1 MPTSARS
8 HASSASALL
17 VAVLAVAAAVPAA
30 ATERPV
36 VWVQA
41 GHQEPREPGYRAQ
54 TGAGTGPFGD
64 EIGFTTR
71 VAPRVAA
78 ILRRHGVRALTT
90 PGLVRPLGGRGAA
103 FVSVHHDAPGGRLVV
118 GHAVTGA
125 SENYYRGEGFGA
137 PSSTPYPDSAPH
149 RRATRVGP
157 KVATLSRRLANRTAR
172 QLRRVATRP
181 NGLRSGFGGVADG
194 ANRRVTRYYGFYR
207 TRADARIIVEAG
219 AAGAD
224 DRFLARTDL
233 ISRAVAAGVLRHLR
247 AEGELPPRRRASPAR

>member
-8 HASSASALL
+8 PVSWARLL
-17 VAVLAVAAAVPAA
+17 GLAAAAALALAPAA
-30 ATERPV
+30 GAAERPV
-36 VWVQA
+36 VWIQA

-54 TGAGTGPFGD
+54 TGAGGGPYGG

-71 VAPRVAA
+71 VAPRTAA
-78 ILRRHGVRALTT
+78 VLRKHGVRALIT

-103 FVSVHHDAPGGRLVV
+103 FVSIHHDAPGGQALV
-118 GHAVTGA
+118 GHAVTGQ
-125 SENYYRGEGFGA
+125 SENFYRGDGFGT
-137 PSSTPYPDSAPH
+137 PRSTPYPGAVPH
-149 RRATRVGP
+149 RRATKVSP

-172 QLRRVATRP
+172 QLRRVATRR

-194 ANRRVTRYYGFYR
+194 GNRRVTRYYGFYR

-233 ISRAVAAGVLRHLR
+233 IARAVAAGVLRHLR
-247 AEGELPPRRRASPAR
+247 AEGELPRRR